1 MSIKEL
7 CEKYNGVTY
16 AEIRKL
22 VVSGFLEF
30 VGTGSERGYIS
41 KKVDNDNIKA
51 VVVTKGKR
59 AGLIKVSVHNELSTR
74 YVTNLYFKEG
84 KRKWIYIKIFVDWLL
99 ATDKDSQ
106 AYKIG
111 EAMQTA
117 IDNYIEDNESH
128 YLKEMI

>member
-1 MSIKEL
+1 MTIKEIQ
-7 CEKYNGVTY
+7 EKYNDMSY
-16 AEIRKL
+16 KEIWKQ

-41 KKVDNDNIKA
+41 KKINNDDIKA

-84 KRKWIYIKIFVDWLL
+84 KRK
-99 ATDKDSQ
+99 
-106 AYKIG
+106 
-111 EAMQTA
+111 
-117 IDNYIEDNESH
+117 
-128 YLKEMI
+128 

>member
-1 MSIKEL
+1 MTIKEL
-7 CEKYNGVTY
+7 AEKYNGATY

-51 VVVTKGKR
+51 IVVTKGKR

-84 KRKWIYIKIFVDWLL
+84 KRK
-99 ATDKDSQ
+99 
-106 AYKIG
+106 
-111 EAMQTA
+111 
-117 IDNYIEDNESH
+117 
-128 YLKEMI
+128 